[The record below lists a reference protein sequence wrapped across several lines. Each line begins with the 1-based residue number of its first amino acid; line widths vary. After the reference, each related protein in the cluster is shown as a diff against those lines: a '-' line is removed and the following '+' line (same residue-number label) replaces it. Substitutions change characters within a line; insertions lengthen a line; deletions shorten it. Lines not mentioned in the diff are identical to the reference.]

1 MPHAAINLVRLLTI
15 AGAVLAPGAGAA
27 CAGRPAESAD
37 VAFLRPWGPATL
49 RVTNA
54 NWSEVRIYLVRAGAQ
69 LRLGSVT
76 SNGTAVFEIPS
87 DYLGQSGSVTLVAN
101 PVAGRA
107 SYSTAL
113 TGISPGDELELFV
126 ENLLQFSHLVVR

>member
-1 MPHAAINLVRLLTI
+1 MPRAAINLVRLLTI
-15 AGAVLAPGAGAA
+15 AGALLPPGAGAA
-27 CAGRPAESAD
+27 CAGRRADSAD
-37 VAFLRPWGPATL
+37 VAPLPPAGPATL

-54 NWSEVRIYLVRAGAQ
+54 NWSEVRVYLVRAGVQ

-76 SNGTAVFEIPS
+76 SNGSAVFEIPP
-87 DYLGQSGSVTLVAN
+87 DYLGQSGSVTLVAT
-101 PVAGRA
+101 PVASRA

>member
-1 MPHAAINLVRLLTI
+1 M
-15 AGAVLAPGAGAA
+15 
-27 CAGRPAESAD
+27 
-37 VAFLRPWGPATL
+37 L

-76 SNGTAVFEIPS
+76 SNSTAVFEIPP
-87 DYLGQSGSVTLVAN
+87 DYLGQSGSVTLIAD

-107 SYSTAL
+107 AYSTAL
-113 TGISPGDELELFV
+113 IGIGPGDELELFV
-126 ENLLQFSHLVVR
+126 ENLLQFSYLVVR

>member
-15 AGAVLAPGAGAA
+15 AGALLPPGAGAA
-27 CAGRPAESAD
+27 CAGRPVDSAD
-37 VAFLRPWGPATL
+37 VAAVRPWGPATL

-76 SNGTAVFEIPS
+76 SNSTAVFEIPP
-87 DYLGQSGSVTLVAN
+87 DYLGQSGSVTLIAD

-107 SYSTAL
+107 AYSTAL
-113 TGISPGDELELFV
+113 IGIGPGDELELFV
-126 ENLLQFSHLVVR
+126 ENLLQFSYLVVR

>member
-1 MPHAAINLVRLLTI
+1 MPHAAIHLVRLLLI
-15 AGAVLAPGAGAA
+15 AGTVLAPGAGGG
-27 CAGRPAESAD
+27 CARRTADSAD
-37 VAFLRPWGPATL
+37 DATLRPWGPATL

-54 NWSEVRIYLVRAGAQ
+54 NWSEVRIYLVRAGAH

-76 SNGTAVFEIPS
+76 SNSSAVFEIPP
-87 DYLGQSGSVTLVAN
+87 DYLGQSGSVTLVAT
-101 PVAGRA
+101 PVASRA

-113 TGISPGDELELFV
+113 TGVSPGDELELVV